1 MNPFRMNA
9 TVRLLLIL
17 LATLIAAPAFAE
29 GAQPEPNFL
38 VQMAPLIII
47 FVIFYFMLIR
57 PQSKRAKE
65 HKSMVEALQKGDE
78 LVTNGG
84 LLGKIVKVGENYL
97 DVEIAEGVV
106 VKVQRAQVAALM
118 PKGTMKNA

>member
-1 MNPFRMNA
+1 MNA

-17 LATLIAAPAFAE
+17 ISALVAAPAFAE
-29 GAQPEPNFL
+29 GAPPEPNFL

-84 LLGKIVKVGENYL
+84 LLGKVVKAGENYL

-106 VKVQRAQVAALM
+106 VKVQRGQVATLM
-118 PKGTMKNA
+118 PKGTIKSA

>member
-1 MNPFRMNA
+1 MNTN
-9 TVRLLLIL
+9 VRLLLIL
-17 LATLIAAPAFAE
+17 LVTLIAGPALAE
-29 GAQPEPNFL
+29 GAPPEPNFL

-65 HKSMVEALQKGDE
+65 HKAMVEALQKGDE

-84 LLGKIVKVGENYL
+84 LLGKITKVGENYIDL
-97 DVEIAEGVV
+97 EIADNVV
-106 VKVQRAQVAALM
+106 VKVQRGQIAALM
-118 PKGTMKNA
+118 PKGTIKSA